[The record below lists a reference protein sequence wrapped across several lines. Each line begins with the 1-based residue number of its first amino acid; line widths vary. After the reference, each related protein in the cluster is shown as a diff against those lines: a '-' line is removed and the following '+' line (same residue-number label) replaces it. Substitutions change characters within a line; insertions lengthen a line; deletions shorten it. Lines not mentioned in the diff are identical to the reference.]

1 MGLGEGDLVPGEAGD
16 AGQRLSVE
24 QHEQARDPVLDG
36 VAVVVEQGA
45 DQRPPV
51 VVFDLGDQVAA
62 GALGYVQ
69 AAGMAA
75 CGGPGHEGAGVVAGP
90 CSAGELVDSVAVGF
104 AALAVGGILYGPFTI
119 TASPVG
125 TVIGGPLVT
134 AIGPSA
140 TLLASGLVTIGV
152 AAAALI
158 IRQAR
163 QRREPG
169 ARPPS
174 PPSDG

>member
-1 MGLGEGDLVPGEAGD
+1 
-16 AGQRLSVE
+16 
-24 QHEQARDPVLDG
+24 
-36 VAVVVEQGA
+36 
-45 DQRPPV
+45 
-51 VVFDLGDQVAA
+51 
-62 GALGYVQ
+62 
-69 AAGMAA
+69 MA
-75 CGGPGHEGAGVVAGP
+75 VAGWGVCLIP
-90 CSAGELVDSVAVGF
+90 FGFVDSVAVGF

-134 AIGPSA
+134 AIG
-140 TLLASGLVTIGV
+140 V

>member
-51 VVFDLGDQVAA
+51 VVFDLGD
-62 GALGYVQ
+62 Q